1 LLTTEGRPYPL
12 AKEILDAGGREVVE
26 EFRLA

>member
-1 LLTTEGRPYPL
+1 VGNEEDLGTTL
-12 AKEILDAGGREVVE
+12 AKEILDAGGREVIE